1 MLEIMASVLLLAR
14 CSRMLTSRSLVI
26 LSSGWLTLVSVP
38 APMLFAQPATQ
49 PPAAAQAQTPSEQ
62 QPAISQGPPQEDAS
76 LPFGITEEVGKQS
89 LGTVELDLHSVM
101 ALPLATILGAALALR
116 PRRLGTPNRSS
127 QVVQT
132 QIILSII
139 GALVMI
145 VVGTSLARAFGVVG
159 AAGLVRYR
167 AKIDDPKDAGV
178 MLTTLAVGL
187 ACGIG
192 LYGLAMFAT
201 VFLMGVLWIIESF
214 EPSARQ
220 QFILEVKTKEAGK
233 LQPKIE
239 ALLRRR
245 RVHYE
250 LRESKPEECSYMVD
264 MPMEVK
270 TDSLSA
276 EIIAL
281 DPDPGTGVEWRTEK
295 KKAA

>member
-1 MLEIMASVLLLAR
+1 MY
-14 CSRMLTSRSLVI
+14 THTRSLALAVI
-26 LSSGWLTLVSVP
+26 VWLILLVLAVIPIGAQGVSQSP
-38 APMLFAQPATQ
+38 AVTPAMQ
-49 PPAAAQAQTPSEQ
+49 APPGDFPLPVGAA
-62 QPAISQGPPQEDAS
+62 DAAHR
-76 LPFGITEEVGKQS
+76 QS
-89 LGTVELDLHSVM
+89 LGSWEIDLHAFV
-101 ALPLATILGAALALR
+101 ALPLATALGAVLALR
-116 PRRLGTPNRSS
+116 PRRRGTPKRSS

-192 LYGLAMFAT
+192 VYGLAVFAT
-201 VFLMGVLWIIESF
+201 AFLMVVLWVIESF
-214 EPSARQ
+214 EPSARKE
-220 QFILEVKTKEAGK
+220 FTLEIKSKDAAR
-233 LQPKIE
+233 LQPTLE

-245 RVHYE
+245 RVRYE
-250 LRESKPEECSYMVD
+250 LRESTPEEISYLVELPID
-264 MPMEVK
+264 MK
-270 TDSLSA
+270 TDGISA

-281 DPDPGTGVEWRTEK
+281 DPDPGTGVEWKAEGK

>member
-1 MLEIMASVLLLAR
+1 MRIHSRSVALASSIWLATLLPAATHSLLAQQPPPP
-14 CSRMLTSRSLVI
+14 V
-26 LSSGWLTLVSVP
+26 VQP
-38 APMLFAQPATQ
+38 APSSPN
-49 PPAAAQAQTPSEQ
+49 AAP
-62 QPAISQGPPQEDAS
+62 
-76 LPFGITEEVGKQS
+76 PFGIPEEVFQQS
-89 LGTVELDLHSVM
+89 LGSLEIDLHSLV
-101 ALPLATILGAALALR
+101 ALPLATLLGAALALR
-116 PRRLGTPNRSS
+116 PRRRGTPERSS
-127 QVVQT
+127 PVIQT

-178 MLTTLAVGL
+178 MLTSLAVGL

-201 VFLMGVLWIIESF
+201 LFIVAVLWVIESF
-214 EPSARQ
+214 EPNPRKE
-220 QFILEVKTKEAGK
+220 FILEIKAKEAAK

-250 LRESKPEECSYMVD
+250 LRESKPEEFSFLVE
-264 MPMEVK
+264 MPMDVK
-270 TDSLSA
+270 TDGISA
-276 EIIAL
+276 EIIGL
-281 DPDPGTGVEWRTEK
+281 DPDPGTEVEWKTDSK
-295 KKAA
+295 KKKP